1 MKVVD
6 ATTQVVELRSRTRC
20 ARVSTPLLKARARL
34 MNTMRLSVVDA
45 MDGPHGGRILRLRQ
59 LTGDPLSTRKLRNAR
74 LRARS
79 PQGHERTCTVD
90 HFALF
95 GGRVS
100 DQRLA
105 RTGRIDVAVL
115 EDPTTDGVP
124 QIGLRWQIEFI

>member
-1 MKVVD
+1 
-6 ATTQVVELRSRTRC
+6 
-20 ARVSTPLLKARARL
+20 

-45 MDGPHGGRILRLRQ
+45 MNGPHGGRILRLRQ
-59 LTGDPLSTRKLRNAR
+59 LAGDPLSVRNLRGAR

-115 EDPTTDGVP
+115 DDPTTDDVP
-124 QIGLRWQIEFI
+124 PIGLRWQIELI